1 MKTLTIIYLAATA
14 AAFAY
19 VGGRLLLQ
27 AARPCGRNA
36 GADHRG
42 HWAGPDRVDGGDGMK
57 AAYTR
62 IKKPRRVT
70 DDPVIYVCS
79 PYAADPERN
88 ARRAENFCRYVWKMG
103 GIPLAPHLPFPR
115 FMNENRHKEREA
127 GLRMARKLLG
137 MCDEMWVFG
146 DEISEGMVGEIIE
159 ASARC
164 IPIYHYDGPITLT
177 ITRDGKD
184 PNRWSWHI

>member
-1 MKTLTIIYLAATA
+1 
-14 AAFAY
+14 
-19 VGGRLLLQ
+19 
-27 AARPCGRNA
+27 
-36 GADHRG
+36 
-42 HWAGPDRVDGGDGMK
+42 MK

-103 GIPLAPHLPFPR
+103 GIPLAPHLLFPR

-137 MCDEMWVFG
+137 MCDEMWC
-146 DEISEGMVGEIIE
+146 S
-159 ASARC
+159 ATRSARAWSARSSRRR
-164 IPIYHYDGPITLT
+164 PAASRSITT
-177 ITRDGKD
+177 TA
-184 PNRWSWHI
+184 PSP

>member
-1 MKTLTIIYLAATA
+1 
-14 AAFAY
+14 
-19 VGGRLLLQ
+19 
-27 AARPCGRNA
+27 
-36 GADHRG
+36 
-42 HWAGPDRVDGGDGMK
+42 MK

-88 ARRAENFCRYVWKMG
+88 ARRAENFCRYVWEMG
-103 GIPLAPHLPFPR
+103 GIPLAPHLLFPR
-115 FMNENRHKEREA
+115 FMNENRNKEREA

-146 DEISEGMVGEIIE
+146 DEISEGMVGEIVE
-159 ASARC
+159 ASSRS
-164 IPIYHYDGPITLT
+164 IPIYHYNGHYPDHRPRRERPESLVVAYLT
-177 ITRDGKD
+177 SRRKTQWQE
-184 PNRWSWHI
+184 NA

>member
-1 MKTLTIIYLAATA
+1 
-14 AAFAY
+14 
-19 VGGRLLLQ
+19 
-27 AARPCGRNA
+27 
-36 GADHRG
+36 
-42 HWAGPDRVDGGDGMK
+42 MK

-88 ARRAENFCRYVWKMG
+88 ARRAENFCRYVWEMG
-103 GIPLAPHLPFPR
+103 GIPLAPHQLFPR
-115 FMNENRHKEREA
+115 FMNENRNKEREA

-137 MCDEMWVFG
+137 M
-146 DEISEGMVGEIIE
+146 VGEIVE
-159 ASARC
+159 ASSRS
-164 IPIYHYDGPITLT
+164 IPIYHFNGPITLT
-177 ITRDGKD
+177 IARDGKD

>member
-1 MKTLTIIYLAATA
+1 
-14 AAFAY
+14 
-19 VGGRLLLQ
+19 
-27 AARPCGRNA
+27 
-36 GADHRG
+36 
-42 HWAGPDRVDGGDGMK
+42 
-57 AAYTR
+57 
-62 IKKPRRVT
+62 
-70 DDPVIYVCS
+70 VIYVCS

-103 GIPLAPHLPFPR
+103 GIPLAPHLLFPR

-146 DEISEGMVGEIIE
+146 DEIIE

>member
-1 MKTLTIIYLAATA
+1 
-14 AAFAY
+14 
-19 VGGRLLLQ
+19 
-27 AARPCGRNA
+27 
-36 GADHRG
+36 
-42 HWAGPDRVDGGDGMK
+42 MK

-103 GIPLAPHLPFPR
+103 GIPLAPHLLFPR

-146 DEISEGMVGEIIE
+146 DEISEGMVGEIMRRRPA
-159 ASARC
+159 ASRS
-164 IPIYHYDGPITLT
+164 ITT
-177 ITRDGKD
+177 TA
-184 PNRWSWHI
+184 PSP

>member
-1 MKTLTIIYLAATA
+1 MKTLTIIYLATTA

-19 VGGRLLLQ
+19 VGGVCFFKRRAP
-27 AARPCGRNA
+27 AAGTLGLIIA
-36 GADHRG
+36 AIGLILIA
-42 HWAGPDRVDGGDGMK
+42 WTGGDGMK

-103 GIPLAPHLPFPR
+103 GIPLAPHLLFPR
-115 FMNENRHKEREA
+115 FMNENRNKEREA

-146 DEISEGMVGEIIE
+146 DEISEGMVGEIVE

-164 IPIYHYDGPITLT
+164 IPIYHYNGPITLT
-177 ITRDGKD
+177 IARDGKD

>member
-1 MKTLTIIYLAATA
+1 
-14 AAFAY
+14 
-19 VGGRLLLQ
+19 
-27 AARPCGRNA
+27 
-36 GADHRG
+36 
-42 HWAGPDRVDGGDGMK
+42 MK

-103 GIPLAPHLPFPR
+103 GIPLAPHLLFPR

-137 MCDEMWVFG
+137 MCD
-146 DEISEGMVGEIIE
+146 
-159 ASARC
+159 
-164 IPIYHYDGPITLT
+164 
-177 ITRDGKD
+177 
-184 PNRWSWHI
+184 

>member
-1 MKTLTIIYLAATA
+1 
-14 AAFAY
+14 
-19 VGGRLLLQ
+19 
-27 AARPCGRNA
+27 
-36 GADHRG
+36 
-42 HWAGPDRVDGGDGMK
+42 MK

-103 GIPLAPHLPFPR
+103 GIPLAPHLLFPR

-146 DEISEGMVGEIIE
+146 DEISEGMVGEIVE

-177 ITRDGKD
+177 ITRDRKD
-184 PNRWSWHI
+184 PNRWS

>member
-1 MKTLTIIYLAATA
+1 M
-14 AAFAY
+14 
-19 VGGRLLLQ
+19 
-27 AARPCGRNA
+27 
-36 GADHRG
+36 
-42 HWAGPDRVDGGDGMK
+42 DGGDGMK
-57 AAYTR
+57 VAYTR

-88 ARRAENFCRYVWKMG
+88 ARRAENFCRYVWK
-103 GIPLAPHLPFPR
+103 I
-115 FMNENRHKEREA
+115 
-127 GLRMARKLLG
+127 
-137 MCDEMWVFG
+137 V
-146 DEISEGMVGEIIE
+146 E

>member
-1 MKTLTIIYLAATA
+1 M
-14 AAFAY
+14 
-19 VGGRLLLQ
+19 
-27 AARPCGRNA
+27 
-36 GADHRG
+36 
-42 HWAGPDRVDGGDGMK
+42 DGGDGMK
-57 AAYTR
+57 VAYTR

-88 ARRAENFCRYVWKMG
+88 ARRTENFCRYVWKMG
-103 GIPLAPHLPFPR
+103 GIPLAPHLLFPR
-115 FMNENRHKEREA
+115 FMNENRNKEREA

-146 DEISEGMVGEIIE
+146 DEISEGMVGEIVE

-164 IPIYHYDGPITLT
+164 IPIYHYNGPITLT
-177 ITRDGKD
+177 IARDGKD